1 VTAVSVHP
9 GIADPLLPRLVSP
22 ERPRWTPDELRD
34 LTSTVAVELAA
45 PLLRVLRYGQDRRW
59 WARLAL
65 TDGVELWLLS
75 WRPGQNTGAHDHGG
89 AAGSFTVLSG
99 ELTERYR
106 YPAGPVHTAAR
117 AAGATVGFGADRVH
131 DVRNDGVAPAA
142 SVHAY
147 SPPLL
152 PTRHF
157 PGLLGS
163 LGSESSPGSLGS
175 LDEPAAGLVEA

>member
-9 GIADPLLPRLVSP
+9 GLTDPLLHDLVRP
-22 ERPRWTPDELRD
+22 ERRRWTPAELRD
-34 LTSTVAVELAA
+34 LTSTVVTELAV
-45 PLLRVLRYGQDRRW
+45 PLLGVVRYGHDRRW

-75 WRPGQNTGAHDHGG
+75 WRPGQGTGAHDHGG
-89 AAGSFTVLSG
+89 AAGSFAVLHG

-106 YPAGPVHTAAR
+106 YPAGPVRTATRRTREVVA
-117 AAGATVGFGADRVH
+117 FGADRVH
-131 DVRNDGVAPAA
+131 DVRNDGDLPAA

-152 PTRHF
+152 PTRRY
-157 PGLLGS
+157 PGLL
-163 LGSESSPGSLGS
+163 
-175 LDEPAAGLVEA
+175 DAAVAS